1 MYVHP
6 DAILNKFKDVKIPS
20 TQELFILHG
29 FKAPLGHGD
38 DASEGIPDNRQGID
52 NLDRTMISKRQ
63 AEIAAAEF
71 EAKAVAQNN
80 PEPNAEEVSEPQ
92 PEPKP
97 TEAV

>member
-6 DAILNKFKDVKIPS
+6 DAKLNRFKDVKIPS

-38 DASEGIPDNRQGID
+38 DASEAIPENRQGIN
-52 NLDRTMISKRQ
+52 NLDRAMIAKQQ

-71 EAKAVAQNN
+71 EAKAAAQNN
-80 PEPNAEEVSEPQ
+80 PEPQTQEGSETQ

-97 TEAV
+97 TEAI